1 MIPGADQDVTFE
13 GVTGP
18 LRGRLRSPTGTGWGA
33 LVLAHGRHETMD
45 GRLITTLATRAADLG
60 LWTLRFNFAFVESGS
75 EPSGGHEDEIADL
88 REAIG
93 FARRACGV
101 AAVYVAGRGLG
112 AWAAVAAAS
121 DELAAGAILMGLSYT
136 GQPERRM
143 ALQRLEDF
151 EIPTIVVVGF
161 ESDRVDLP
169 LLRELIDTMTSV
181 NLEVVAGADHRLE
194 DAAGRAMT
202 EAALMPTE
210 AWLRL
215 RKAERAPK

>member
-1 MIPGADQDVTFE
+1 MIRDAERDVTFE
-13 GVTGP
+13 GATGP
-18 LRGRLRSPTGTGWGA
+18 LRGRLRSPTGVGWGA
-33 LVLAHGRHETMD
+33 LVLCHGRHETMES
-45 GRLITTLATRAADLG
+45 RLVTTLAQRAADLG
-60 LWTLRFNFAFVESGS
+60 LWALRFNFAFVETGS
-75 EPSGGHEDEIADL
+75 EPSGGHADEIADL

-93 FARRACGV
+93 FARETCGV
-101 AAVYVAGRGLG
+101 AAVFVAGRGLG
-112 AWAAVAAAS
+112 AWASVAAAS
-121 DELAAGAILMGLSYT
+121 DELAAGAILLGLSYI

-151 EIPTIVVVGF
+151 EIPTLVVVGF

-194 DAAGRAMT
+194 DAAGRPMT
-202 EAALMPTE
+202 ESALLPTE

-215 RKAERAPK
+215 RKAERAST

>member
-1 MIPGADQDVTFE
+1 MNREAERDVTFE
-13 GVTGP
+13 GATGP

-33 LVLAHGRHETMD
+33 LVLCHGRHETMD
-45 GRLITTLATRAADLG
+45 GRLIATLAQRAANLG
-60 LWTLRFNFAFVESGS
+60 LSALRFNFAFVEAGS
-75 EPSGGHEDEIADL
+75 EPSGGHADEIADL

-93 FARRACGV
+93 FARETCGV

-112 AWAAVAAAS
+112 AWASVAAAS
-121 DELAAGAILMGLSYT
+121 DELAAGAILLGLSYT

-151 EIPTIVVVGF
+151 EIPTLVVVGF

-169 LLRELIDTMTSV
+169 LLRELLDTMTSV

-194 DAAGRAMT
+194 NAAGRAMT
-202 EAALMPTE
+202 EAALLPTE

-215 RKAERAPK
+215 RKAERASK